1 MSKYFGVDGKKV
13 GKVGEEKYYIDK
25 GENIVQ
31 KSNKYYPVNS
41 TLLKRKKFKEYV
53 LSLFD
58 EGIPQI
64 YVLDELPEELY
75 PYALL
80 FVKDGE
86 EKYKVY
92 VDKEEERTE
101 IKLGD
106 NDYDAVDIVNNVPE
120 EPRNNTVYF
129 VNQPENKNKEKN
141 VAEYEIYVCDN
152 DELRKIELKGA
163 DIPELEQIKQVVNDI
178 VNYSLKNVYNVN
190 LPANRVVI
198 TDTEG
203 NLRAGNT
210 DPVELDLHLYWTA
223 NGSLKNILDRTVT
236 SDRVMISDNN
246 GYVTTSS
253 FTATTVN
260 NVITGVTT
268 KSLKNIYNTELAINK
283 FVVTD
288 IEGNLTVSTFSISSI
303 ANVISFIITK
313 SLKNIYNK
321 VLPANKDIVTDAS
334 GYLTTAE
341 KPHLYAHHYFY
352 DHSGRGEVNFII
364 YSTKST
370 ELGNS
375 ELGTYLK
382 NLGCDESF
390 RAYPANGQNQANG
403 AIVNGIF
410 VKSSG
415 SHLVPYTI
423 WVTSY
428 NIGSIFTEEI
438 SNYPGTHFI
447 KIVQIY

>member
-92 VDKEEERTE
+92 VDKEEVRTE

-152 DELRKIELKGA
+152 DELKKIELKGE
-163 DIPELEQIKQVVNDI
+163 DIPELEQIKQVVNDVI
-178 VNYSLKNVYNVN
+178 SKSLKNVYNTN
-190 LPANRVVI
+190 LTANKVVI

-203 NLRAGNT
+203 RLRAGNT
-210 DPVELDLHLYWTA
+210 DPVDLDLHLYWTA
-223 NGSLKNILDRTVT
+223 NGSLKNIYDKTVT
-236 SDRVMISDNN
+236 ADRVIVSDSSGCLAASNISSTD
-246 GYVTTSS
+246 VS
-253 FTATTVN
+253 

-268 KSLKNIYNTELAINK
+268 KSLKNVYNNVLQ
-283 FVVTD
+283 
-288 IEGNLTVSTFSISSI
+288 
-303 ANVISFIITK
+303 AN
-313 SLKNIYNK
+313 KNI
-321 VLPANKDIVTDAS
+321 VTNAS

-341 KPHLYAHHYFY
+341 KPHLYAHHYHY
-352 DHSGRGEVNFII
+352 DHSGRGEVNFVI
-364 YSTKST
+364 YSSKST

-403 AIVNGIF
+403 AIVTGIF
-410 VKSSG
+410 IKPSG

-423 WVTSY
+423 CVTSY
-428 NIGSIFTEEI
+428 NIGSMFTEEI

-447 KIVQIY
+447 KIVQIF

>member
-92 VDKEEERTE
+92 VDKEEVRTE

-152 DELRKIELKGA
+152 DELKKIELKGE
-163 DIPELEQIKQVVNDI
+163 DIPELEQIKQVVNDVI
-178 VNYSLKNVYNVN
+178 SKSLKNVYNTN
-190 LPANRVVI
+190 LTANKVVI

-203 NLRAGNT
+203 RLRAGNT
-210 DPVELDLHLYWTA
+210 DPVDLDLHLYWTA
-223 NGSLKNILDRTVT
+223 NGSLRNILDRTVT
-236 SDRVMISDNN
+236 ADKVIVSDNS
-246 GYVTTSS
+246 GYLAASNISS
-253 FTATTVN
+253 TDVS
-260 NVITGVTT
+260 NVMTGVTT
-268 KSLKNIYNTELAINK
+268 KSLKNVYN
-283 FVVTD
+283 
-288 IEGNLTVSTFSISSI
+288 
-303 ANVISFIITK
+303 NV
-313 SLKNIYNK
+313 LQ
-321 VLPANKDIVTDAS
+321 ANKDIVTNAN

-341 KPHLYAHHYFY
+341 KPHLYAHHYHY
-352 DHSGRGEVNFII
+352 DHSGRGEVNFVI
-364 YSTKST
+364 YSRFST
-370 ELGNS
+370 EIGNTALGD
-375 ELGTYLK
+375 YLSA
-382 NLGCDESF
+382 LGCNIYY
-390 RAYPANGQNQANG
+390 RAYPATGQSQANG
-403 AIVNGIF
+403 GIVSGVYVTRNSGGL
-410 VKSSG
+410 VK
-415 SHLVPYTI
+415 YTI
-423 WVTSY
+423 WVNSY
-428 NIGSIFTEEI
+428 TIGGNLQEEI
-438 SNYPGTHFI
+438 SNYLNTSNVY
-447 KIVQIY
+447 IVQIF

>member
-13 GKVGEEKYYIDK
+13 GKVGGEKYYIDK

-80 FVKDGE
+80 FVKNGE
-86 EKYKVY
+86 ENYKVY
-92 VDKEEERTE
+92 VDKEEVRTE
-101 IKLGD
+101 IKLGED
-106 NDYDAVDIVNNVPE
+106 DYDAVDIVNNVPE

-152 DELRKIELKGA
+152 DELKKIELKGT
-163 DIPELEQIKQVVNDI
+163 DIPELEQIKQVVND
-178 VNYSLKNVYNVN
+178 VVSKSLKNVYNTN
-190 LPANRVVI
+190 LTANKVVI

-203 NLRAGNT
+203 RLRAGNT
-210 DPVELDLHLYWTA
+210 DPVDLDLHLYWVA
-223 NGSLKNILDRTVT
+223 NGSLRNILDRTVT
-236 SDRVMISDNN
+236 ANKVIVSDSSGYLAASNISSTDV
-246 GYVTTSS
+246 G
-253 FTATTVN
+253 
-260 NVITGVTT
+260 NVLIGVTT
-268 KSLKNIYNTELAINK
+268 KSLKNVYN
-283 FVVTD
+283 
-288 IEGNLTVSTFSISSI
+288 
-303 ANVISFIITK
+303 NV
-313 SLKNIYNK
+313 LQ
-321 VLPANKDIVTDAS
+321 ANKDIVTDAS

-341 KPHLYAHHYFY
+341 KPHLYAHHYHY
-352 DHSGRGEVNFII
+352 DHSGRGEVNFVI
-364 YSTKST
+364 YSKKST

-403 AIVNGIF
+403 AIVTGIF
-410 VKSSG
+410 IKPSG
-415 SHLVPYTI
+415 SSFVPYTI

-428 NIGSIFTEEI
+428 NIGSMFTEEI

>member
-13 GKVGEEKYYIDK
+13 GKVGGEKYYIDK

-86 EKYKVY
+86 ENYKIY
-92 VDKEEERTE
+92 VDKEEVRTE

-152 DELRKIELKGA
+152 DELKKIELKGA

-178 VNYSLKNVYNVN
+178 TNHSLKNVYNTE
-190 LPANRVVI
+190 LTANKVVI

-203 NLRAGNT
+203 RLRAGNT
-210 DPVELDLHLYWTA
+210 DPVDLDLHLYWTA
-223 NGSLKNILDRTVT
+223 NGSLKNIYDKTVT
-236 SDRVMISDNN
+236 ADKVIVSDSSGCLAASNISSTDA
-246 GYVTTSS
+246 S
-253 FTATTVN
+253 

-268 KSLKNIYNTELAINK
+268 KSLKN
-283 FVVTD
+283 V
-288 IEGNLTVSTFSISSI
+288 
-303 ANVISFIITK
+303 
-313 SLKNIYNK
+313 YNK
-321 VLPANKDIVTDAS
+321 ILGANKDIVTDAS

-341 KPHLYAHHYFY
+341 KPHLYAHHYHY
-352 DHSGRGEVNFII
+352 DHSGRGEVNFVI
-364 YSTKST
+364 YSRFSYEIGNTA
-370 ELGNS
+370 LGD
-375 ELGTYLK
+375 YL
-382 NLGCDESF
+382 NALGCTEYY
-390 RAYPANGQNQANG
+390 RAYPATGQSQANG
-403 AIVNGIF
+403 GIVSGVY
-410 VKSSG
+410 VKRNSG
-415 SHLVPYTI
+415 GLVKYTI
-423 WVTSY
+423 WVSSY
-428 NIGSIFTEEI
+428 TIGGSLQEEI
-438 SNYPGTHFI
+438 SNYLNTSKI
-447 KIVQIY
+447 YIVQIF

>member
-80 FVKDGE
+80 FVKNGE
-86 EKYKVY
+86 ENYKIY
-92 VDKEEERTE
+92 VDKEEVRTE
-101 IKLGD
+101 IKIGED
-106 NDYDAVDIVNNVPE
+106 EYDAVDIVNNVPE

-152 DELRKIELKGA
+152 DELKKIELKGA

-178 VNYSLKNVYNVN
+178 TN
-190 LPANRVVI
+190 
-198 TDTEG
+198 
-203 NLRAGNT
+203 
-210 DPVELDLHLYWTA
+210 H
-223 NGSLKNILDRTVT
+223 
-236 SDRVMISDNN
+236 
-246 GYVTTSS
+246 
-253 FTATTVN
+253 
-260 NVITGVTT
+260 
-268 KSLKNIYNTELAINK
+268 SLKNIYNTELAINK

-321 VLPANKDIVTDAS
+321 TVTADKVIVSDSSGCLAASNISSTDVSNVITGVTTKSLKNVYNNVLQANKDIVTDGS

-341 KPHLYAHHYFY
+341 KPHLYAHHYHY
-352 DHSGRGEVNFII
+352 DHSGRGEVNFVI
-364 YSTKST
+364 YSKKST
-370 ELGNS
+370 ELGNTA
-375 ELGTYLK
+375 LGDYLQA
-382 NLGCDESF
+382 LGCNEYY
-390 RAYPANGQNQANG
+390 RAYPATGQSQANG
-403 AIVNGIF
+403 GIVSGVY
-410 VKSSG
+410 VKQNSG
-415 SHLVPYTI
+415 GLVKYTI
-423 WVTSY
+423 WVSSY
-428 NIGSIFTEEI
+428 TIGGALQEQI
-438 SNYPGTHFI
+438 SNYLNTS
-447 KIVQIY
+447 KVYIVQIY